1 LRYFKAPQT
10 AGKREPRFRDN
21 GIQPASRN
29 VNFSPSIATRT
40 IRIQP
45 ASVFMTPVNDQL
57 VASISSAESD
67 QLTPRQ
73 TRDTKSTKRSVKTR
87 ATSKRRGHYLHRSVL
102 VVDDVIDVTEMI
114 ALFLKHAGYEVTTAN
129 SAGAALKLAET
140 TAFDLVI
147 SDIGMP
153 EMNGYE
159 LAESLRKSSNY
170 NLTPMIAVTGYTEF
184 DDRGRSLRAG
194 FNAHLT
200 KPINPSQLLDL
211 IAELLAEH

>member
-1 LRYFKAPQT
+1 
-10 AGKREPRFRDN
+10 
-21 GIQPASRN
+21 
-29 VNFSPSIATRT
+29 
-40 IRIQP
+40 
-45 ASVFMTPVNDQL
+45 MTPVNDQL
-57 VASISSAESD
+57 VVSIPSAKSD

-73 TRDTKSTKRSVKTR
+73 TRETKSAKRSVKTR
-87 ATSKRRGHYLHRSVL
+87 AAGKRRGHHSRRSVL
-102 VVDDVIDVTEMI
+102 VVDDVVDVTEMI
-114 ALFLKHAGYEVTTAN
+114 ALFLKHAGYDVTTAN
-129 SAGAALKLAET
+129 SAGAALEMAET
-140 TAFDLVI
+140 KTFDLVI

-211 IAELLAEH
+211 IGELLAEH

>member
-1 LRYFKAPQT
+1 
-10 AGKREPRFRDN
+10 
-21 GIQPASRN
+21 
-29 VNFSPSIATRT
+29 
-40 IRIQP
+40 
-45 ASVFMTPVNDQL
+45 MTPANDQL
-57 VASISSAESD
+57 VASIPSTESD

-87 ATSKRRGHYLHRSVL
+87 AASKRRGHHSHRSVL

-114 ALFLKHAGYEVTTAN
+114 ALFLKHAGYAVTTAN
-129 SAGAALKLAET
+129 SADAALKLTET
-140 TAFDLVI
+140 TAFDLII

-211 IAELLAEH
+211 IGELLAEH

>member
-1 LRYFKAPQT
+1 VNQ
-10 AGKREPRFRDN
+10 FRDN
-21 GIQPASRN
+21 GIWPAKQN
-29 VNFSPSIATRT
+29 VNFSPSLAIRT

-45 ASVFMTPVNDQL
+45 ASVFMTPANDQL
-57 VASISSAESD
+57 VASIPSAESD

-73 TRDTKSTKRSVKTR
+73 TRDTKSIKRSVKTR
-87 ATSKRRGHYLHRSVL
+87 APSKRRGHHPHRTVL
-102 VVDDVIDVTEMI
+102 VVDDVIDVTDMI
-114 ALFLKHAGYEVTTAN
+114 ALFLKHAGYDVTTAN
-129 SAGAALKLAET
+129 SAGAALELAET
-140 TAFDLVI
+140 TTFDLII

-159 LAESLRKSSNY
+159 LAESLRRSSNY

-211 IAELLAEH
+211 IGELLAEH